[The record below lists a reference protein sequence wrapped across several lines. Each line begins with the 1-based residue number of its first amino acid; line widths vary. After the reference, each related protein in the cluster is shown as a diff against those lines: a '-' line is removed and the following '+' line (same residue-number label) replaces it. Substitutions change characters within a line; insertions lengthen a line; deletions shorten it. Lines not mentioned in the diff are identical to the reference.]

1 MCFKTIESIMKTNFR
16 FFIFFALLSGFLLSG
31 CETTETP
38 VGGDDARDPFIGYW
52 QFLETGG
59 YKSTKAQS
67 YIVVVSKDPDNSTQV
82 LLKNFGNPGTQ
93 DINVV
98 GIVTT
103 NQIVVSEQ
111 NMTNGWVTEG
121 SGKISNPTKTAMTW
135 TYSITAGG
143 EKLYYSANATK
154 Q

>member
-1 MCFKTIESIMKTNFR
+1 LCFKTIESIMKTNFR

-59 YKSTKAQS
+59 YKSTRAQS

>member
-1 MCFKTIESIMKTNFR
+1 MKTTFR
-16 FFIFFALLSGFLLSG
+16 FFILLALFFGFLLTG

-38 VGGDDARDPFIGYW
+38 ATGDDARDPFIGYW

-67 YIVVVSKDPDNSTQV
+67 YIVVISKDPSNSTQV

-93 DINVV
+93 DISVI

-103 NQIVVSEQ
+103 SQIVVSEQ
-111 NMTNGWVTEG
+111 NMTNGWVVEG
-121 SGKISNPTKTAMTW
+121 TGKTSNPTKTSMTW
-135 TYSITAGG
+135 NYSITAGG
-143 EKLYYSANATK
+143 DKLYYAATATK

>member
-59 YKSTKAQS
+59 YKSTRAQS